1 MIFTVAIVLLSSA
14 LIAMVAIAIAGYL
27 TLGEH
32 ERTRNAL
39 RWLYRWPLFIP
50 FIVTAQVMRTFL
62 AKNGMLNHVLIGGGL
77 IDPLQA
83 QSMLEWRGIVV
94 AFVW

>member
-1 MIFTVAIVLLSSA
+1 V
-14 LIAMVAIAIAGYL
+14 VAIAIAGYL

-50 FIVTAQVMRTFL
+50 FIVTGQVMRTFL
-62 AKNGMLNHVLIGGGL
+62 ARTACSTTCWWAAG
-77 IDPLQA
+77 
-83 QSMLEWRGIVV
+83 
-94 AFVW
+94 